1 MTDTKNEQQWERTI
15 SFADGG
21 TRLDKFWGRELADE
35 GVSRGRVKA
44 WIESGLAKVNGRVV
58 DKGKY
63 KLAAGEKTVIGAA
76 EPEAG
81 EGAPDPVRGRLD
93 VLFEDAAMLMVCK
106 PAGLTTHPAPGEP
119 GPTLVNLL
127 LHRWPDIAADKSGM
141 DEQRPGIVHRLD
153 KDTSGV
159 MAVARTEAARLKLS
173 ADFAEHNVF
182 KVYLAL
188 VHGVPTPA
196 QGTVDAPMGRHPSQK
211 TKMAV
216 VDKGGREAR
225 SDYRVLWTG
234 PRGLASLVAVR
245 IHTGRTHQIRVHMAH
260 IGHPLLG
267 DAVYGP
273 RESAEWER
281 RPDLLAGLA
290 PRQMLHA
297 FYLSVFHPETGE
309 PVTRWLPPP
318 EDFCALLAGLPREC
332 LRVGVVG
339 MPGGGKSALM
349 RFLGAMGRPC
359 FSADECVAEL
369 YNPGGDGAAMINQRF
384 GGAYTLEDG
393 GVDKPGLFAAMR
405 ESDQVRREV
414 NDMVHPMV
422 RHRCEEFFKAHRDEP
437 VAYAEVPLLL
447 EGGWHKEGMVDLVA
461 GVRCPADKR
470 TGELRRLR
478 NLPPEILAVFD
489 SWQWPEKDKLAACD
503 FVADNSAG
511 LDHLEREA
519 ERLDAAAL
527 AALAD
532 RDRATEAWMDGLWPG
547 LAGELDR
554 ERAGGEGP
562 A

>member
-93 VLFEDAAMLMVCK
+93 VLFEDPAMLMVCK

-173 ADFAEHNVF
+173 ADFAAHNVF

-281 RPDLLAGLA
+281 RPDRLAGLA

-309 PVTRWLPPP
+309 PVTRWLAPP
-318 EDFCALLAGLPREC
+318 EDFCTLLAGLPREC

-349 RFLGAMGRPC
+349 RFLSAMGRPC

-369 YNPGGDGAAMINQRF
+369 YGPGGDGAAMINQRF

-393 GVDKPGLFAAMR
+393 GVDKAGLFAAMR

-503 FVADNSAG
+503 FVADNTAG

-554 ERAGGEGP
+554 ERAGGEGS